1 MVRKSKPAEVEPMY
15 TTGDFLAIHDESEE
29 KNFTIVFVSNE

>member
-1 MVRKSKPAEVEPMY
+1 MVKKSKPVEVETVY
-15 TTGDFLAIHDESEE
+15 VTGDYLAIHDESEE